1 MCQRRETRKTFY
13 KLSGAYLHAVQFL
26 ILFFSQKRC
35 QTFGSETNEMPRSE
49 KFACWFIYLL
59 CTVRRKLVG
68 PNFRF
73 LEFCGL
79 FVDYEF
85 YNVSTSDR
93 VAITHAKSKSTNNPH
108 LTHKIR
114 KSGPSS
120 FRITTVS

>member
-1 MCQRRETRKTFY
+1 MSKYGNIIINAEIMS
-13 KLSGAYLHAVQFL
+13 LSDD
-26 ILFFSQKRC
+26 
-35 QTFGSETNEMPRSE
+35 
-49 KFACWFIYLL
+49 KFVII
-59 CTVRRKLVG
+59 VGRKLVG
-68 PNFRF
+68 PHFRF

-85 YNVSTSDR
+85 FNVSTSDR

-120 FRITTVS
+120 FRLTTVRKINFTNSTQVIKSFP